1 MTEVPTMLTAAR
13 KRLFRSCSSF
23 IMTSVVVAAPAGL
36 AGSFSICKSY
46 RN

>member
-1 MTEVPTMLTAAR
+1 MLTAVR

-23 IMTSVVVAAPAGL
+23 IMTSVVVVVAPAGL